1 MSLYK
6 DWETLVD
13 GQTDA
18 TFEKF
23 WEEYSSTETRIYR
36 SIISSK
42 DPHVEG
48 VFSELAE
55 KYEADP
61 VIFMG
66 WLDGIGT
73 SVKDPPDLKSI
84 TADSLIALDIIWE
97 DLFYNMIE
105 AEADYLYGIEEWDG
119 IFTEEQRK
127 DIADKWRR
135 SRTVVKEKLPGRND
149 PCPCG
154 SGKKYKKCCGA
165 NQ

>member
-6 DWETLVD
+6 DWEKLVSN
-13 GQTDA
+13 QTDA

-48 VFSELAE
+48 IFSELAE

-61 VIFMG
+61 IIFMG
-66 WLDGIGT
+66 WIDGISG
-73 SVKDPPDLKSI
+73 SVKEAPDLASI
-84 TADSLIALDIIWE
+84 TSDSHIVLDIIWE
-97 DLFYNMIE
+97 DLFYNMID
-105 AEADYLYGIEEWDG
+105 ADADYLYGIEEWVG

-127 DIADKWRR
+127 EIADRWRR
-135 SRTVVKEKLPGRND
+135 SRTVIKEKTPGRND

-165 NQ
+165 NK